1 MKITITNTNDAIA
14 EANNLISAGN
24 TIKSILTT
32 LKYIKQTIGEVWQS
46 GAEYTSID
54 TALTNSISEYENKI
68 LVAINKLSTGVIAY
82 CQATEELAASGA
94 TNSNKEAYDSPSE
107 WVADNVFTLDG
118 YEAPSTIT
126 NLSDLSRG
134 EVDAYIYS
142 KAIDMGM
149 SENQARMAVTIARGE
164 TGHYT
169 SPAVLNQNN
178 YGGLL
183 KGYDS
188 NGNNVYFSYDTPD
201 AGVEA
206 YLSNLKTGYFDQGLN
221 TYESIGPVY
230 SPPGNS
236 WTTLMNGVDY
246 SRFESHLS
254 PMD

>member
-1 MKITITNTNDAIA
+1 MNITITSTGDANS
-14 EANNLISAGN
+14 EASTLRSCANSLR
-24 TIKSILTT
+24 SILGT
-32 LKYIKQTIGEVWQS
+32 LKYVQQTLAQVWTS
-46 GAEYTSID
+46 GAEIESINTS
-54 TALTNSISEYENKI
+54 LTNCINMYEKKI
-68 LVAINKLSTGVIAY
+68 LVAMEKLSAGVIAY
-82 CQATEELAASGA
+82 CIATEELAASGA
-94 TNSNKEAYDSPSE
+94 TNSNGEAYENPSE
-107 WVADNVFTLDG
+107 WVAENVYTLDG

-126 NLSDLSRG
+126 SLSDCSRG

-149 SENQARMAVTIARGE
+149 TEEQARMAVTISRGE

-178 YGGLL
+178 FGGLL

-206 YLSNLKTGYFDQGLN
+206 YLNNLKTGYFDQGLN
-221 TYESIGPVY
+221 TYEAIGPVY